1 MGIDLLWPNSAI
13 QGDHSRQHLC
23 MYFHPMG
30 NGSPWPISAIQGDHS
45 RQHICM
51 SFQTMDIDS
60 LSPFP
65 QLKVTILSSIGACQY
80 IPRYIKHSKVFHHL
94 QMPI

>member
-1 MGIDLLWPNSAI
+1 
-13 QGDHSRQHLC
+13 
-23 MYFHPMG
+23 
-30 NGSPWPISAIQGDHS
+30 
-45 RQHICM
+45 M